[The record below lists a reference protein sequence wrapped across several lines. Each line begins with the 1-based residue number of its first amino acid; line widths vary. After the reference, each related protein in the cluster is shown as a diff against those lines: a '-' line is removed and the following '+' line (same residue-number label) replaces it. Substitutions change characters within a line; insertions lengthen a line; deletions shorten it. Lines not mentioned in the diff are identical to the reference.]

1 MESEKDNI
9 LNRIVCQKALQR
21 SEKIQYNF
29 CPLMLFIHNC
39 RLRGRR
45 VESTTDNA
53 DYNNLC

>member
-9 LNRIVCQKALQR
+9 LNRIVCQKGLQR

-29 CPLMLFIHNC
+29 CPLMRFIHNC
-39 RLRGRR
+39 RLRGRQ

-53 DYNNLC
+53 DYNNLR